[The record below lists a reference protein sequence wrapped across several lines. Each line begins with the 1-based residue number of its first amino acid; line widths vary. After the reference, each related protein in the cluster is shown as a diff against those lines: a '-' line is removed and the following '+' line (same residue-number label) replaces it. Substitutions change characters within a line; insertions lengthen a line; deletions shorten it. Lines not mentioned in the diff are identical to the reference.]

1 MIRLS
6 GAVRMDAMRVNK
18 PKRRLR
24 MCEVGTRLMLV
35 GVERWLIVSRLR
47 EDGYIDLIN
56 DRGYLSVTASPCHEV
71 IEDD

>member
-1 MIRLS
+1 
-6 GAVRMDAMRVNK
+6 MDAMRVNK

-24 MCEVGTRLMLV
+24 MCEIGTRLMLV

-56 DRGYLSVTASPCHEV
+56 DRGYLSVTASPGHEV
-71 IEDD
+71 IEDE